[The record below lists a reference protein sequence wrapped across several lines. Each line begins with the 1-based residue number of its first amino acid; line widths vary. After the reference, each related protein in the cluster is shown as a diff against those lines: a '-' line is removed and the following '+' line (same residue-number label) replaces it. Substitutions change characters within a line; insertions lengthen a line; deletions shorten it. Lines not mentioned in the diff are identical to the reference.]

1 MTTKLNFKQSMMAG
15 LMAAGV
21 ATVVNAILFFIFHA
35 TGILVDTI
43 FIQPTQPLTVVP
55 IIISSIMPTLIA
67 TLVFFLL
74 EKYTKNGWKI
84 FQIIAYVLMVI
95 TFVNP
100 FVGIQGV
107 TIGYAVVLDLMHVVV
122 VGSLLYFIGKAVKK
136 KSSN

>member
-1 MTTKLNFKQSMMAG
+1 MTTKLNFKQSIMAG
-15 LMAAGV
+15 LTAAGV

-35 TGILVDTI
+35 SGVLVDTI
-43 FIQPTQPLTVVP
+43 FIQPNQPLTVVP
-55 IIISSIMPTLIA
+55 VVISTIMPAIIA

-84 FQIIAYVLMVI
+84 FKVIALILMVI
-95 TFVNP
+95 TFINP

-107 TIGYAVVLDLMHVVV
+107 TLGYAVVLDFMHVVV

-136 KSSN
+136 NSTH